1 MRAFERSTD
10 AVARGRGVQEYTRAR
25 THTKMHART
34 RLVVIVVVVVSVVG
48 GGGGGRGGGVTDD
61 NETKTGRRRRRFSDT
76 VFISR
81 FAGVTPIAVT
91 TGPVEKMRYSR
102 T

>member
-1 MRAFERSTD
+1 
-10 AVARGRGVQEYTRAR
+10 
-25 THTKMHART
+25 
-34 RLVVIVVVVVSVVG
+34 VVVVVSVVG

-61 NETKTGRRRRRFSDT
+61 NETKTGRQRRRFSDT

-91 TGPVEKMRYSR
+91 TGPVEKTRYSR